1 MSGLVAWSSRAKRK
15 PVKKAAGA
23 KPNAHKQ
30 RALAARRRKENER
43 QAKAAQKARKA
54 EIAKVV
60 AEQNA

>member
-15 PVKKAAGA
+15 PVKKAASA

-43 QAKAAQKARKA
+43 QAKLAQAARKA
-54 EIAKVV
+54 EIAKAV